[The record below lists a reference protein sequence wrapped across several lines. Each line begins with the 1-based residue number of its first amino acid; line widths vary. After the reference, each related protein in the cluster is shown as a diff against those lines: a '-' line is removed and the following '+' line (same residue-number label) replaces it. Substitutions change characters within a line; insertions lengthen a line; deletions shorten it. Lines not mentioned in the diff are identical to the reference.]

1 MGFFKDMWKKVDNL
15 EETIGVKA
23 INRKMDE
30 FFKKVE
36 ESFKKLKARF
46 SVKNGTTANTV
57 LAATT
62 SELQAHTARKRDN
75 VQGTASMNEKTQE
88 HNMTQEPMQMMQVS
102 SKVMPITLEE
112 ALARVTKAKERQSE
126 MQGGSDY
133 ADTTRNHKTKEKPSN
148 MQGGAD
154 IARKH
159 KANGEPSKGQGG
171 SDYADTTRKQPTNF
185 PMPNRGRDY

>member
-15 EETIGVKA
+15 EETMGVKA

-88 HNMTQEPMQMMQVS
+88 HNMTQGS
-102 SKVMPITLEE
+102 SYVMPITREA
-112 ALARVTKAKERQSE
+112 ALARVAKAKARQSE
-126 MQGGSDY
+126 MQGGADY

-148 MQGGAD
+148 MQDGAD
-154 IARKH
+154 IARK
-159 KANGEPSKGQGG
+159 
-171 SDYADTTRKQPTNF
+171 QPTKLL
-185 PMPNRGRDY
+185 MPKRGRDY